1 MIIFSGNYS
10 DKGAVQ
16 IQNDRQIRINGYT
29 DVRMT
34 DRRTDLMVGS
44 LCQTSGNNA
53 ARLIFGQCLKT
64 GRVLFT

>member
-44 LCQTSGNNA
+44 LC
-53 ARLIFGQCLKT
+53 
-64 GRVLFT
+64 